1 MSRRKYSISEGELHD
16 FLSVPHSV
24 CSSGVVSWWDTLCRR
39 KAPSLASP
47 GWVSNSCILVVA
59 VLLSIVVSFFF
70 NSVSFFSLFSSAHG
84 PYRCVGPT
92 LVFVVVFLLLLLR
105 WRRRMKE
112 RERERERER
121 VGGRGE
127 SSKQCSNAGSVFRR
141 RCRRPQHTSFTSFP
155 QLRTGSR
162 SSYSDGSIVALSSG
176 TDHVEIKVLKLH
188 WRGRKRLRVEKEKGW
203 RDNCSES
210 FMLYICVNIYVYKHY
225 WRPRYTEKLTHS
237 QRVRSEKLAALGHER
252 DREYT

>member
-121 VGGRGE
+121 EGGREGGKLE
-127 SSKQCSNAGSVFRR
+127 AMQQRR
-141 RCRRPQHTSFTSFP
+141 QR
-155 QLRTGSR
+155 
-162 SSYSDGSIVALSSG
+162 LSSSLSSSSA
-176 TDHVEIKVLKLH
+176 HLLH
-188 WRGRKRLRVEKEKGW
+188 LVSSTTYWLSLLLLRRLHCCIIFGHWPR
-203 RDNCSES
+203 RD
-210 FMLYICVNIYVYKHY
+210 
-225 WRPRYTEKLTHS
+225 
-237 QRVRSEKLAALGHER
+237 
-252 DREYT
+252 